1 MKLKQLPLVIMAL
14 SIYSGGWSIP
24 ALAAMYKWQDET
36 GAWHYSQQ
44 PPASGN
50 AEKVAPPPPPPS
62 TVAEEQKALDSQLEQ
77 SAEAG
82 KQALKEEKKA
92 EYLADIANQKKK
104 NCEAAQN
111 NLKVLSQGGGRNIF
125 KNEKGEIEYYAD
137 DEIKS
142 RREEAEKQI
151 KLHCEADKEADKK

>member
-1 MKLKQLPLVIMAL
+1 MRPKPLIAVLVL
-14 SIYSGGWSIP
+14 SIYFGGWSTY
-24 ALAAMYKWQDET
+24 AWSAMYKWQDET

-62 TVAEEQKALDSQLEQ
+62 TVADEQKALDSQLEQ

-82 KQALKEEKKA
+82 KQALKEGKKA
-92 EYLADIANQKKK
+92 EYLAGIANEKKK

-125 KNEKGEIEYYAD
+125 KNEKGEIEYYTD
-137 DEIKS
+137 DEINS
-142 RREEAEKQI
+142 RRAEAEKQI
-151 KLHCEADKEADKK
+151 QLHCEADKK